1 MTAPERHAQTILA
14 RLAEGPARF
23 GELETA
29 IGTSGSY
36 LRNILRGLLAEGK
49 ISRVELNTRVFVY
62 YHGQTAPKVVKG
74 ARETRTVKEAMAY
87 SVPVRKVTV
96 RRNESAF
103 STAATVT
110 TTVTLPA
117 EPWSV

>member
-14 RLAEGPARF
+14 RLNQGPARF
-23 GELETA
+23 GELEQA

-36 LRNILRGLLAEGK
+36 LRGILRGLLDEGK
-49 ISRVELNTRVFVY
+49 ISRVELNTRVFMY
-62 YHGQTAPKVVKG
+62 YPGDTAPKVVRG
-74 ARETRTVKEAMAY
+74 ARETRTVKEAMTY

-96 RRNESAF
+96 TRAESSF

-117 EPWSV
+117 EPWL